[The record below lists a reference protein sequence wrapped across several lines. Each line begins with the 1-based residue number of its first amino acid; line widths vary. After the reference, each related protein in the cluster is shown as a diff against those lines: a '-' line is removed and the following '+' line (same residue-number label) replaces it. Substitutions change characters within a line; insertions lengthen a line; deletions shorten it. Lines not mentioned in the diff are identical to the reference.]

1 MFVMKPNLL
10 FWLCIPL
17 LFTGCFREK
26 YGCTHYCFGNK
37 TDKVV
42 RVVSYYDLDANGE
55 PRGIEYSFDVIQ
67 GGEYEITRSAMGHF
81 PRPFD
86 TRYVRISDG
95 EREVTFVRYSDRL
108 DQKTYLYEKE
118 SYQVVKSKRYEIW
131 YRYDFTEA
139 DFRYGVPVTEKAG
152 TELLT

>member
-1 MFVMKPNLL
+1 
-10 FWLCIPL
+10 
-17 LFTGCFREK
+17 
-26 YGCTHYCFGNK
+26 
-37 TDKVV
+37 
-42 RVVSYYDLDANGE
+42 
-55 PRGIEYSFDVIQ
+55 
-67 GGEYEITRSAMGHF
+67 MGYF

-118 SYQVVKSKRYEIW
+118 SYQVKSKRYEIW

-152 TELLT
+152 TDY